1 LELGMNQIVA
11 ASDATAGLM
20 PLRNVVFISK
30 TTPGDDEFALWLAPR
45 LEAEGYT
52 VFADILT
59 LEPGTRWRKEVTA
72 TLQQRGIMML
82 LCCSD
87 STLAS
92 EGVQEEIGIALD
104 LVKELK
110 DPKFI
115 IPLRL
120 ERYKKLFGI
129 GELQYV
135 DFTRGWAEGLTK
147 LLATLKRQKVPRD
160 SSKVEINPNWEMF
173 RRRRALPIRGETER
187 LTSNWLR
194 VAEVPDVIRFFEPT
208 GAVNRL
214 AFGDA
219 FRSTCYPASPRDQGF
234 FSFGSVSEVNDQFS
248 AIGRFSARC
257 ELPFMKFIEE
267 GTQELELDA
276 RDASNV
282 VNSMFR
288 QAWNQFCRERGLL
301 EYEYSKD
308 AGFHV
313 SQTQAKLGQ
322 RIPWGKQGDRRSSML
337 RNIAKG
343 RVWQFGVSA
352 LPAFWPFPHFKL
364 KSRVLFAP
372 LKGEEAGDPIDD
384 VKKQH
389 RLRRSVCKGW
399 RNKQWHGRIM
409 AFLELLS
416 GQLSFITLPVS
427 PTAAIVLDAAPLLFT
442 SPVTTSLPNV
452 TGDEDEELDRSTL
465 GRPDPEPEDDP

>member
-147 LLATLKRQKVPRD
+147 LLATLKR
-160 SSKVEINPNWEMF
+160 
-173 RRRRALPIRGETER
+173 
-187 LTSNWLR
+187 
-194 VAEVPDVIRFFEPT
+194 
-208 GAVNRL
+208 
-214 AFGDA
+214 
-219 FRSTCYPASPRDQGF
+219 
-234 FSFGSVSEVNDQFS
+234 
-248 AIGRFSARC
+248 
-257 ELPFMKFIEE
+257 
-267 GTQELELDA
+267 
-276 RDASNV
+276 
-282 VNSMFR
+282 
-288 QAWNQFCRERGLL
+288 
-301 EYEYSKD
+301 
-308 AGFHV
+308 
-313 SQTQAKLGQ
+313 
-322 RIPWGKQGDRRSSML
+322 
-337 RNIAKG
+337 
-343 RVWQFGVSA
+343 
-352 LPAFWPFPHFKL
+352 
-364 KSRVLFAP
+364 
-372 LKGEEAGDPIDD
+372 
-384 VKKQH
+384 
-389 RLRRSVCKGW
+389 
-399 RNKQWHGRIM
+399 
-409 AFLELLS
+409 
-416 GQLSFITLPVS
+416 
-427 PTAAIVLDAAPLLFT
+427 
-442 SPVTTSLPNV
+442 
-452 TGDEDEELDRSTL
+452 
-465 GRPDPEPEDDP
+465 